1 MEPHSQGHMQEGL
14 GDGAKYCRRD
24 SSIVKPGASVFS
36 RWLRV
41 WDWVGGKDAL
51 CGGGDGKEG
60 LPARNGRFE
69 GLVVSDSGFSGVIGR
84 VKLFACC

>member
-1 MEPHSQGHMQEGL
+1 MQEGL
-14 GDGAKYCRRD
+14 GDGAKYCLCD
-24 SSIVKPGASVFS
+24 SSIVKPGASESS

-41 WDWVGGKDAL
+41 WDWVGGRDAL
-51 CGGGDGKEG
+51 CGEGEGKEG

-84 VKLFACC
+84 VKFFACC